1 MPAAP
6 HLRPQCDIPV
16 QFEHRVRRRA
26 RVAERHHEAAFM
38 PAGELGRGWQ
48 RGGHHRHAAGHV
60 LHHLGGQRV
69 PEVRLIVQQRQAGQ
83 RAVQQRHGL
92 VVRHEAAPAQ
102 QARRLRGLDLSPGA
116 RVGRSDQLHRD
127 AARTQ
132 QPGQLDHVA
141 GAPVRRQVAD
151 VHHPPVIARRGRGV
165 RHVGGVRHHRMR
177 PGEPGDVPL
186 LGQDQ
191 VHVPLGHPFR
201 GVHRHGGGR
210 PERTRQPRLGAE
222 RGGGVLVHI
231 PDHRRP
237 PAPGGQRQ
245 QQFGVVDEQ
254 QVGVGRVLGQG
265 RTGRANRP
273 GPASSRGPRNH
284 FEVEQRPGPFGTKIL
299 LIHRGDVR
307 DLVTGIEQGAY
318 LPVVDARV
326 GRMMNDCAHHH
337 PHRGL
342 LPGQRASTCGAAGV
356 FWTTPRVSS
365 SSRAV
370 RAIWARS

>member
-1 MPAAP
+1 M
-6 HLRPQCDIPV
+6 
-16 QFEHRVRRRA
+16 
-26 RVAERHHEAAFM
+26 
-38 PAGELGRGWQ
+38 
-48 RGGHHRHAAGHV
+48 
-60 LHHLGGQRV
+60 

-83 RAVQQRHGL
+83 RTVQHRHGL
-92 VVRHEAAPAQ
+92 VVRHEPPPAQ
-102 QARRLRGLDLSPGA
+102 QASRSRGLDLRAGA

-132 QPGQLDHVA
+132 QPGQLNHVA

-151 VHHPPVIARRGRGV
+151 VHHPPVIARRRRGV
-165 RHVGGVRHHRMR
+165 RHVGGVRHHRVR
-177 PGEPGDVPL
+177 PGEPRDVPL

-191 VHVPLGHPFR
+191 VHVPLGHPLR
-201 GVHRHGGGR
+201 GAHRHGRGR
-210 PERTRQPRLGAE
+210 PERPRQPGLGAE
-222 RGGGVLVHI
+222 RGGGVLVHV

-237 PAPGGQRQ
+237 PAPRGQRQ

-265 RTGRANRP
+265 RTSGENRP
-273 GPASSRGPRNH
+273 GPASSRGPRNRR
-284 FEVEQRPGPFGTKIL
+284 EVERRPGPFGTKIL

-356 FWTTPRVSS
+356 FLTTPRVSS
-365 SSRAV
+365 SSRTV